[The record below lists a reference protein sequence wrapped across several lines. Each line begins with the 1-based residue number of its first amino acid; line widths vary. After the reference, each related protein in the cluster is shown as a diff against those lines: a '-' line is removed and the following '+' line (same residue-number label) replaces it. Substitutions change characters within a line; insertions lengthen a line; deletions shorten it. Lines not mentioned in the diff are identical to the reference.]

1 MNPTDA
7 EVQDLLGDPE
17 VVEAI
22 AAGLAGELLKHK
34 REVTRLQAALE
45 TTTLEARE
53 AEARADWLT
62 GELCDARGENA
73 ALRARA
79 LPVLEW
85 KPVENGFWCVVGS
98 TVLNVQKATEEGS
111 FWRWSVGVQPE
122 EDMIDVCEN
131 PWRKLF
137 TSPEEAKSACEA
149 AFLRLVGA
157 GHG

>member
-1 MNPTDA
+1 VNPTDA

-34 REVTRLQAALE
+34 RDVTRLQAALE

-79 LPVLEW
+79 LPVVVWNDEKAVCGNFLLGASDHEWLIGLALNGKLYMLLEGKTGG
-85 KPVENGFWCVVGS
+85 KP
-98 TVLNVQKATEEGS
+98 
-111 FWRWSVGVQPE
+111 
-122 EDMIDVCEN
+122 
-131 PWRKLF
+131 
-137 TSPEEAKSACEA
+137 ACEA
-149 AFLRLVGA
+149 AFLRMVGA
-157 GHG
+157 GNG